1 MHPSLFAISE
11 RRKKTIQ
18 DNIDLFKVERKVR
31 KLEDEI
37 QTCKD
42 QLGTMGADAARV
54 NFETARS
61 NIQQLWNK
69 IERFNGRMQGLQE
82 QKRNLKRKLVEPE
95 YKNVDERQRMK
106 MIEHESTNIV
116 VTDLDKY
123 YNALDKALLR
133 YHGMKISDINK
144 IIRELWTL
152 TYKGE
157 GEFGFSIALCY
168 QPCYQP
174 CHQFANRHSLPT
186 CYQRSIILR
195 HH

>member
-1 MHPSLFAISE
+1 MHPSLFTISE

-18 DNIDLFKVERKVR
+18 DNIDLLKVEKKVR
-31 KLEDEI
+31 KLEDAI
-37 QTCKD
+37 QTCKE

-61 NIQQLWNK
+61 NIQTLWNK

-95 YKNVDERQRMK
+95 YKNIDERQRMK
-106 MIEHESTNIV
+106 MIEHETTNIV

-123 YNALDKALLR
+123 YDALDKALLR

-152 TYKGE
+152 CYKGE
-157 GEFGFSIALCY
+157 GEFGFSIVLCN
-168 QPCYQP
+168 QPCN
-174 CHQFANRHSLPT
+174 QFADRHSLT
-186 CYQRSIILR
+186 TLVMHDQSSLIR

>member
-1 MHPSLFAISE
+1 MPFSAHSE
-11 RRKKTIQ
+11 RRKKCIQ
-18 DNIDLFKVERKVR
+18 DNIDIFKVERKVR

-37 QTCKD
+37 QSCKD
-42 QLGTMGADAARV
+42 QLSTMGADTARV
-54 NFETARS
+54 NYQTANS

-106 MIEHESTNIV
+106 MIEHETTNIV

-123 YNALDKALLR
+123 YDALDKALLR

-157 GEFGFSIALCY
+157 GKFPPSSLLTLSSETRHFS
-168 QPCYQP
+168 QQ
-174 CHQFANRHSLPT
+174 SLFT
-186 CYQRSIILR
+186 INDLR

>member
-1 MHPSLFAISE
+1 
-11 RRKKTIQ
+11 
-18 DNIDLFKVERKVR
+18 
-31 KLEDEI
+31 
-37 QTCKD
+37 
-42 QLGTMGADAARV
+42 MGADTARV
-54 NFETARS
+54 NYETAKS
-61 NIQQLWNK
+61 SIQQLWNK

-106 MIEHESTNIV
+106 MIEHETTNIV

-123 YNALDKALLR
+123 YDALDKALLS

-157 GEFGFSIALCY
+157 GKFDPPVALCN
-168 QPCYQP
+168 QL
-174 CHQFANRHSLPT
+174 CH
-186 CYQRSIILR
+186 
-195 HH
+195 